1 MSKGVFMPHLVFLA
15 SLLKTLSVGFIGI
28 AGLGFLIGFHELG
41 HFLFCK
47 LFDIHTPSFSIGFG
61 PSLFSKKIGQTVFSL
76 SLIPLGGYVEI
87 AGLAEIGQGEQAH
100 AKQAGISSFNSKP
113 YYQKL
118 LVMLGGI
125 LFNLFFAYIAFIIVF
140 FTGIPK
146 THLISA
152 NTPIPVILKIS
163 EGSAAE
169 KAGLLPYDKIVQI
182 EAIKINESVEPI
194 KTILAQSQGEPL
206 SLVVERKNEHIS
218 LSLTPDK
225 TIIQGKET
233 WIMGATY
240 DVETPIIKSFSDAFY
255 RGINETHRWITQ
267 TIQGFCACKKL
278 GAIKEMAGPVMILSM
293 MMKAAAESFSL
304 FTVLLA
310 VISINLAILNLIP
323 LPILD
328 GGQLL
333 FCTIEA
339 LIRRPLP
346 EKARLLIHMST
357 WGLFLLLFAFLT
369 YQDITRIWIP
379 IKTYFLKA
387 F

>member
-1 MSKGVFMPHLVFLA
+1 MPQLVFIA
-15 SLLKTLSVGFIGI
+15 SLLKTLFASLIGI

-47 LFDIHTPSFSIGFG
+47 LFGIHTPSFSIGFG
-61 PSLFSKKIGQTVFSL
+61 PSLFSKKIGDTVFSL
-76 SLIPLGGYVEI
+76 SLVPLGGYVEI

-100 AKQAGISSFNSKP
+100 AKQKGTSSFNAKP

-125 LFNLFFAYIAFIIVF
+125 LFNLFFAYIAFIFVF
-140 FTGIPK
+140 FSGIPK

-152 NTPIPVILKIS
+152 NTPIPIILKTS
-163 EGSAAE
+163 KESAAE
-169 KAGLLPYDKIVQI
+169 KAGLLPYDKIVQVENTII
-182 EAIKINESVEPI
+182 ERSVEPI
-194 KTILAQSQGEPL
+194 KNILAQSQGEPF
-206 SLVVERKNEHIS
+206 SVIVERNNTRIS
-218 LSLTPDK
+218 LLLTPEK
-225 TIIQGKET
+225 TIVQGKET

-240 DVETPIIKSFSDAFY
+240 DVETPIITSFSEAFY
-255 RGINETHRWITQ
+255 RGINETHHWIIQ
-267 TIQGFCACKKL
+267 TIKGFCACKKL

-293 MMKAAAESFSL
+293 MMKAASESLLL
-304 FTVLLA
+304 FMVILA

-339 LIRRPLP
+339 LIGRPLP
-346 EKARLLIHMST
+346 EKARIFIHMVT
-357 WGLFLLLFAFLT
+357 WGLFVLLFIFLT
-369 YQDITRIWIP
+369 YQDITRIAIP
-379 IKTYFLKA
+379 VKQYVENLFHSIQK
-387 F
+387 